1 MSVKLPTTDPL
12 WIDQRTMDNQDLTT
26 AEGKI
31 AKDQTEA
38 MSKTLDILHQPV
50 AKGDY
55 KAANKK
61 AADLQKHFES
71 LSPDTKK
78 FLYNQLQSKTG
89 SGVIDKEFAG
99 QFRYYLE
106 SGQRDKLL
114 KTLNPDHKKDEIHKY
129 TMKDAREKATRA
141 FDMNVQE
148 QNVMKKLEDMLNKND
163 TGSQNKPKVRVD

>member
-12 WIDQRTMDNQDLTT
+12 WIDQRIMDNQPLTSV
-26 AEGKI
+26 EEKI
-31 AKDQTEA
+31 SKDQTEA
-38 MSKTLDILHQPV
+38 LTKTLDILHQPV
-50 AKGDY
+50 AKGDV

-78 FLYNQLQSKTG
+78 YLYNQLQSKTG
-89 SGVIDKEFAG
+89 GGKIDHEIAG

-129 TMKDAREKATRA
+129 TLDNARQKEMEALAKNKQTEIERKMKEIDEGK
-141 FDMNVQE
+141 
-148 QNVMKKLEDMLNKND
+148 NK
-163 TGSQNKPKVRVD
+163 